1 MRWEW
6 NGSEMG
12 VAVGIGGWDEE
23 GVRWGWNADE
33 AGGSNLRSK
42 ECRGLWRICDHYIF
56 VV

>member
-33 AGGSNLRSK
+33 AGGSNLSSK
-42 ECRGLWRICDHYIF
+42 ECRGSWRICDHYIF